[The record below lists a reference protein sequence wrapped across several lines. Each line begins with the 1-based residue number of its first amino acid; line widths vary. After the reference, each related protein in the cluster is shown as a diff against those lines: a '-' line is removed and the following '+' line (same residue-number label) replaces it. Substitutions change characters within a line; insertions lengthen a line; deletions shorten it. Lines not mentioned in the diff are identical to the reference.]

1 MCQKIKKTNF
11 RKIKNMP
18 TKHKTKLK
26 GGEFILKESLSDEI
40 FTPEDFSEEQL
51 MMKETI
57 IDFMDREIW
66 PDKMK
71 YEEKNYDLT
80 VEAMKKIGELGLLG
94 VSLEEK
100 YGGMGMDFV
109 STMLAVDYVSG
120 VSGSVAT
127 AYGAHTGIAIL
138 PIYLFG
144 NEDQKQKYLPKL
156 ASGEWFGSYCLTEPT
171 AGSDANSGKTKAELS
186 DDGKHYKINGQ
197 KMWISNAGFANL
209 FIVFARIEDDK
220 NITAF
225 IVPNEADNGIKL
237 GEEEKKLG
245 IHSSSTRQVFFTDT
259 IVPVENLLGERN
271 GGFKIA
277 MNALNVGRIKL
288 GAGNLDG
295 QRRSISI
302 STEYANNRVQ
312 FKQPISSFGAI
323 KEKLASMATSCYAGE
338 SACYRAA
345 SDVQSKI
352 DEYEASGLTKQ
363 ESELKGV
370 EEFAVECSILKVAI
384 SEDMQICAD
393 EGVQIFGGMGFSA
406 EAPIESAWR
415 DARIGRIYEGTNEIN
430 RMLSIGM
437 ILKKA
442 MKGELDIMSAYQDI
456 IENKSQEIIENSE
469 ELNDEITLVENMKKV
484 FLLLLGKSFEKFGP
498 EIDKNQQVLLSLSDL
513 AIETYISESTLK
525 RTVKNIK
532 RTSTIDQEYQISMS
546 KLYIYEAA
554 KIIEKKSRDIINS
567 VIDDDNQENIYSSIS
582 KKLSYTKNP
591 NIFELKTHV
600 ADKII
605 AENKYCF

>member
-1 MCQKIKKTNF
+1 
-11 RKIKNMP
+11 MP
-18 TKHKTKLK
+18 TKNKTKLK

-456 IENKSQEIIENSE
+456 IENKSQETIENSE

-582 KKLSYTKNP
+582 KKLSYTKTVSY
-591 NIFELKTHV
+591 THLTLPTK
-600 ADKII
+600 A
-605 AENKYCF
+605 

>member
-1 MCQKIKKTNF
+1 
-11 RKIKNMP
+11 MP
-18 TKHKTKLK
+18 TKNKTKLK
-26 GGEFILKESLSDEI
+26 GGEFIIKESLSDEI

-120 VSGSVAT
+120 VTGSVAT

-186 DDGKHYKINGQ
+186 DDGKYYKINGQ
-197 KMWISNAGFANL
+197 KMWISNAGFADL

-225 IVPNEADNGIKL
+225 IVPNDANNGIKL

-288 GAGNLDG
+288 GAANLDG
-295 QRRSISI
+295 QRRSINISI
-302 STEYANNRVQ
+302 EYANNRVQ

-345 SDVQSKI
+345 NDVQSKI

-370 EEFAVECSILKVAI
+370 EEFAVECSMLKVAI

-456 IENKSQEIIENSE
+456 IENKSQEIIENSD

-567 VIDDDNQENIYSSIS
+567 VIDDDNQENIYSSIL

>member
-1 MCQKIKKTNF
+1 
-11 RKIKNMP
+11 MP

-80 VEAMKKIGELGLLG
+80 VQAMKKIGELGLLG

-456 IENKSQEIIENSE
+456 IENKSQETIENSE